1 MDIRNPE
8 YIVEIARCKSVTRA
22 AQRLYVS
29 QSTLSQYLLRLEN
42 ELGTPLFTRTKNEL
56 ISTDAGQMYVQAAQA
71 ILNIQQTLFEN
82 IAALHNEGSIRLG
95 VSSQW
100 GIQMA
105 TEVLPAFREQFPS
118 VTLKIYESHSRQL
131 RAMLLADKLDVAV
144 MAVAD
149 TADLVGLPSRPLRQE
164 EIVLVLPAGH
174 AFCAVHPQ
182 EETVSPAQLTS
193 ELRGVSYVLS
203 DEGSTMRQVEDA
215 LFSRMLFRPN
225 VTCELNSNRA
235 ALEMVARGMGAA
247 FVPAAYAL
255 HAPGVQ
261 YYRMDPPLLRDNL
274 LVLKKGLEETPPIR
288 LLEDL
293 VLHYRLFR

>member
-149 TADLVGLPSRPLRQE
+149 AAVTPASASVMSALGWALPEP
-164 EIVLVLPAGH
+164 
-174 AFCAVHPQ
+174 
-182 EETVSPAQLTS
+182 
-193 ELRGVSYVLS
+193 
-203 DEGSTMRQVEDA
+203 
-215 LFSRMLFRPN
+215 
-225 VTCELNSNRA
+225 
-235 ALEMVARGMGAA
+235 
-247 FVPAAYAL
+247 
-255 HAPGVQ
+255 
-261 YYRMDPPLLRDNL
+261 
-274 LVLKKGLEETPPIR
+274 
-288 LLEDL
+288 
-293 VLHYRLFR
+293 